1 MDSRLQIPL
10 LPVSATWVAPI
21 AAAVML
27 IVLSVLFGRIPLRY
41 NLRNLVVRWLTTSL
55 TGVAFILVI
64 GLLTIMLAFVRGM
77 YKLTES
83 SGKPTNLILLS
94 AGTTDEAFSTLAFSD
109 SGDIENQPGIA
120 RDEGNRPLCSK
131 ETYLVVNQPIPNA
144 ESGRPKQRFVQ
155 VRGVED
161 ALISGA
167 VHGVELHPGGS
178 WFSAA
183 GVQAGELTS
192 EGVAGES
199 VIEAVVGEGV
209 AREFAR
215 DPDTRDLPSVKRL
228 QRLDVGDTMRLGGR
242 LWRIV
247 GVMKSAGST
256 FDSEVWALRSLVA
269 PLFGKN
275 TYTSLVLRAEN
286 VRAARGLKKFFND
299 EFKKAA
305 VQAQLETEYFASL
318 SKTNEQFLYAIVGVA
333 AIMAVGGAFG
343 VTNTMLAAVAQR
355 SKDIGV
361 LRMLGYS
368 RWQVQLCFLVESLLI
383 ALAGGAIGCAL
394 GFLVDG
400 VTATSIVGSGQGGGK
415 TVILKLVVDTDIVLR
430 CMSLSVIMGLIGG
443 LYPALT
449 TLRLRPLEILR

>member
-1 MDSRLQIPL
+1 
-10 LPVSATWVAPI
+10 
-21 AAAVML
+21 
-27 IVLSVLFGRIPLRY
+27 
-41 NLRNLVVRWLTTSL
+41 
-55 TGVAFILVI
+55 
-64 GLLTIMLAFVRGM
+64 
-77 YKLTES
+77 
-83 SGKPTNLILLS
+83 
-94 AGTTDEAFSTLAFSD
+94 
-109 SGDIENQPGIA
+109 
-120 RDEGNRPLCSK
+120 
-131 ETYLVVNQPIPNA
+131 
-144 ESGRPKQRFVQ
+144 
-155 VRGVED
+155 
-161 ALISGA
+161 LISGA
-167 VHGVELHPGGS
+167 VHGVELHEGGS

-183 GVQAGELTS
+183 GVQAGETTA
-192 EGVAGES
+192 EGMAGES

-228 QRLDVGDTMRLGGR
+228 QRLDVGDTMRMGGR

-275 TYTSLVLRAEN
+275 TYTSLVLRGEN
-286 VRAARGLKKFFND
+286 IRAARGLKKFFND

-333 AIMAVGGAFG
+333 MIMAVGGAFG

-361 LRMLGYS
+361 LRIIGYS

-383 ALAGGAIGCAL
+383 AIAGGAVGCAL
-394 GFLVDG
+394 GYLVDG

-415 TVILKLVVDTDIVLR
+415 TVILKLVVDSEIMLR
-430 CMSLSVIMGLIGG
+430 CMSLSVVMGLIGG

>member
-1 MDSRLQIPL
+1 MDPRLQIDL
-10 LPVSATWVAPI
+10 LPFSPLWSAPI
-21 AAAVML
+21 ASAVLL

-41 NLRNLVVRWLTTSL
+41 NMRNLVVRWLTTSL

-64 GLLTIMLAFVRGM
+64 GLLTVMLAFVRGM

-83 SGKPTNLILLS
+83 SGQPTNLILLS
-94 AGTTDEAFSTLAFSD
+94 AGTTDEAFSNLAFSD

-120 RDEGNRPLCSK
+120 RDSDSRPLCSK
-131 ETYLVVNQPIPNA
+131 ETYIVVNQPIANA
-144 ESGRPKQRFVQ
+144 ESGRPKRRFVE

-167 VHGVELHPGGS
+167 VHGVELYDGGS

-183 GVQAGELTS
+183 GVQAGEATA

-215 DPDTRDLPSVKRL
+215 DPDSRNLPSVKRL
-228 QRLDVGDTMRLGGR
+228 QRLDVGDTMRMGGR
-242 LWRIV
+242 QWRIV

-286 VRAARGLKKFFND
+286 IRAARGLKKFFND

-318 SKTNEQFLYAIVGVA
+318 S
-333 AIMAVGGAFG
+333 
-343 VTNTMLAAVAQR
+343 
-355 SKDIGV
+355 
-361 LRMLGYS
+361 
-368 RWQVQLCFLVESLLI
+368 
-383 ALAGGAIGCAL
+383 
-394 GFLVDG
+394 
-400 VTATSIVGSGQGGGK
+400 
-415 TVILKLVVDTDIVLR
+415 
-430 CMSLSVIMGLIGG
+430 
-443 LYPALT
+443 
-449 TLRLRPLEILR
+449 